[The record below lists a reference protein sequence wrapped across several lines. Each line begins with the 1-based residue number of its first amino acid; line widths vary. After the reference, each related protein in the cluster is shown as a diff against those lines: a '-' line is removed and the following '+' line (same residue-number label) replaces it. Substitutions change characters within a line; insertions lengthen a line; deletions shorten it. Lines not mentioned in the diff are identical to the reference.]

1 MKRIMRHRLFWPIA
15 ALLALIL
22 INTIARPQFVKI
34 TVQDGRL
41 YGALIDIL
49 RNSAPLMLV
58 SLGMTVVIATRGID
72 LSVGAVMAVSG
83 AVALTIIDGAADPN
97 SLGTVLVAL
106 VAALAVSLVLGL
118 WNGLLV
124 SALGI
129 QPIIATLVLMLAGRG
144 VALLITGGFITTV
157 NSTPFEFIASGYVLM
172 LPFAFFISVAAITV
186 IGLIERRTALGV
198 LTEAVGINPE
208 KSYTFDLEAR
218 LRMLRASLGDRPNL
232 SVECFENQFLVNYA
246 ASVQAQYILRGI
258 RTQEDYEFERGMRQI
273 NGRYTQAFNRRHGIG
288 GHLFQGRYRAGVVD
302 NPALVA
308 AVCRDTVRQPVDLGL
323 AADPA
328 AWRWSSHRA
337 VAGRLPRGRTAP
349 AWLALDELLALYGPE
364 PEAAR
369 RFGRPIDTLRSELDE
384 TFDELE
390 QQQNDDPD
398 INLDSVYYYN
408 PITGLNSVAGLY
420 KFVSNHEERH
430 QKQLR
435 EILDD
440 ASFPRA

>member
-83 AVALTIIDGAADPN
+83 AVALTIIDGSADPN
-97 SLGTVLVAL
+97 SLGTVLIAL
-106 VAALAVSLVLGL
+106 VAALAVSLVLGI

-172 LPFAFFISVAAITV
+172 LPFAFFISVAAITA

-208 KSYTFDLEAR
+208 ASR
-218 LRMLRASLGDRPNL
+218 LAGVRSHSIIWSA
-232 SVECFENQFLVNYA
+232 YA
-246 ASVQAQYILRGI
+246 ACGVLSGFAGI
-258 RTQEDYEFERGMRQI
+258 IYASNI
-273 NGRYTQAFNRRHGIG
+273 K
-288 GHLFQGRYRAGVVD
+288 
-302 NPALVA
+302 
-308 AVCRDTVRQPVDLGL
+308 
-323 AADPA
+323 AADANA
-328 AWRWSSHRA
+328 AGQFIELYAILAVVLGGTSLMGGKFSLAGTVVGVFIIQTLNSTILFLGVPSAQSPVFFAIVVVIVVMVQSQRVHRFA
-337 VAGRLPRGRTAP
+337 TNV
-349 AWLALDELLALYGPE
+349 
-364 PEAAR
+364 
-369 RFGRPIDTLRSELDE
+369 FRSVRSGD
-384 TFDELE
+384 
-390 QQQNDDPD
+390 DDP
-398 INLDSVYYYN
+398 
-408 PITGLNSVAGLY
+408 TGGATPGVEATR
-420 KFVSNHEERH
+420 EEST
-430 QKQLR
+430 
-435 EILDD
+435 DD
-440 ASFPRA
+440 VEVGV